1 MRVTDRPGRYFALLV
16 MAPVLLVIP
25 QRIKQ
30 NFKGESAILGC
41 LGALLFVYEL
51 YWVTRTHAEIT
62 T

>member
-16 MAPVLLVIP
+16 MAPVLVVIS

-30 NFKGESAILGC
+30 KFKPESAILACFGTM
-41 LGALLFVYEL
+41 LFVYEL